1 MNLSITRLKEL
12 ITSQLLMLIVVLVS
26 LGVIGCN
33 NTNVMPREGSLQGKV
48 LTISGIPLEGATVR
62 WSADSSIFAYTD
74 ENGEY
79 FINNISFGTQSFVVE
94 REGYKNRSFS
104 VSIYSGMTSS
114 SDDVFIES
122 KSFDYSDIV
131 VDSVSSS
138 HAVISWKT
146 TDYTYGMIEY
156 GETQSFGS
164 AVKESDQLY
173 STTHSVKLPNLSPEK
188 LYYFRIVS
196 SRQNQPA
203 ETSVTKT
210 FSTISVL
217 EDNSPPTTPN
227 GVDTALNGE
236 PGKAVVFWSPIF
248 DSDLK
253 GYKIYRSEYKNGSY
267 QSLENRIIPKGQERY
282 TDSTVIPGKK
292 YYYRVTSIDQAGNES
307 GFNSNSEGIVIPGR
321 VISEIRWTVANS
333 PYILKGDITVTEF
346 GILRIDDGVKVLID
360 TTDAVNTGIN
370 PDKIEI
376 TVSGSII
383 TSSGPAKVI
392 FASNTPNPNKSSWQG
407 IIIDNSRTKENILE
421 NITISDATEGL
432 KIKNSD
438 SGVYSGIEIQN
449 CNKAFVCQ
457 SSTNISVNNLR
468 TKRCSIGAE
477 LLNNTDISI
486 SESTFMH
493 PEIALN
499 SEANNGINISGCNFL
514 EYTQHGISS
523 NESGGIIS
531 FNNNLFVSPT
541 ATAMLIKSGN
551 AVIENNT
558 YDSPYAIQIVKDLPL
573 IRKNLIM
580 AKRSVFGSGKI
591 GIEYQYSYTTP
602 EFGPNNI
609 QDFSSENAYVGCT
622 PSIDSTQAAVLLMK
636 DYNGE
641 PYDYR
646 LRQDFPTSDDVW
658 GIQRDQII
666 SID

>member
-1 MNLSITRLKEL
+1 MNLNITKLKEFV
-12 ITSQLLMLIVVLVS
+12 TSQLLMIIVVLVS
-26 LGVIGCN
+26 LGVMGCN
-33 NTNVMPREGSLQGKV
+33 DTNVMAREGSLQGKV

-62 WSADSSIFAYTD
+62 WAADSSVFAYTD
-74 ENGEY
+74 EKGEY
-79 FINNISFGTQSFVVE
+79 FINNISFGTQNFIAE
-94 REGYKNRSFS
+94 RQGYKSSSFS
-104 VSIYSGMTSS
+104 VSIYSGMTST
-114 SDDVFIES
+114 SDDVYIES
-122 KSFDYSDIV
+122 KSFDYSDIA
-131 VDSVSSS
+131 VDTVSSS
-138 HAVISWKT
+138 HAIISWKT
-146 TDYTYGMIEY
+146 TDYTYGMVEY
-156 GETQSFGS
+156 GETESFGS
-164 AVKESDQLY
+164 AVKEIDQQY
-173 STTHSVKLPNLSPEK
+173 STTHSVRLVNLSPEK

-217 EDNSPPTTPN
+217 QDNNPPTTPN
-227 GVDTALNGE
+227 GVDTALNSE
-236 PGKAVVFWSPIF
+236 PGKAVVFWSPVY

-321 VISEIRWTVANS
+321 VISEVRWTVANS

-360 TTDAVNTGIN
+360 TTDAVNTGN
-370 PDKIEI
+370 NSEKIEI

-392 FASNTPNPNKSSWQG
+392 FASNSPNPSKSSWEG
-407 IIIDNSRTKENILE
+407 IIIDNSSNKGNVLE
-421 NITISDATEGL
+421 NISISDANEGL

-438 SGVYSGIEIQN
+438 SGIYSQVEIQN

-457 SSTNISVNNLR
+457 SSTNISVDNLI
-468 TKRCSIGAE
+468 TKRCTIGAE
-477 LLNNTDISI
+477 LLNNSDISI
-486 SESTFMH
+486 SESTFIH

-499 SEANNGINISGCNFL
+499 SEANNGINVSGCNFL
-514 EYTQHGISS
+514 EYTQYGLSS
-523 NESGGIIS
+523 NETGGIIS

-541 ATAMLIKSGN
+541 ATAMLIKAGD

-558 YDSPYAIQIVKDLPL
+558 YDSPYAIQIQKDRPV

-580 AKRSVFGSGKI
+580 AKRSVFGAGKM

-609 QDFSSENAYVGCT
+609 QDFSSENAYVGCIPT
-622 PSIDSTQAAVLLMK
+622 LESTQSSVLLMK

-641 PYDYR
+641 LYDYR

-658 GIQRDQII
+658 GIQRDHIV
-666 SID
+666 SVD